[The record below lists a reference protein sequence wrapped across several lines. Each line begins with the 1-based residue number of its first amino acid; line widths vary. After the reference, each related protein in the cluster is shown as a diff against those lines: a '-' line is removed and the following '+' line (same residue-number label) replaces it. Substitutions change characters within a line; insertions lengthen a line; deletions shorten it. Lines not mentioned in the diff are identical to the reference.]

1 MSSSY
6 RDRENS
12 RKGISEVSDTSEI
25 YIKIFAA
32 FLLFCLCLQPLKAQ
46 QQTLQFNLE
55 EAQSY
60 ALKHNLN
67 IKNAKLDVAN
77 DQQVVKEYTATGLPQ
92 VNGNINYQRAL
103 KLPASL
109 VPAEFFGGQEG
120 EFAKLEFGT
129 DNNLSFGI
137 TLDQQVFSGTYFV
150 ALQAARALVDLSR
163 LEVVQSKADVKD
175 QVTQAYIAATAT
187 VENINIL
194 KKNVEVIDRVL
205 YETDQLYKNGF
216 AEAMDVDRLKLSKAN
231 LTTQIKN
238 AERQQELTYNLL
250 KFQMGIPL
258 DKSIELTEGFY
269 DLVEVAKAIDVFSS
283 NPNTRIELK
292 VLEKQNDLNE
302 LDIRNYK
309 SRYLPRVD
317 AFFNWQTAFQSN
329 DFKLFSNSDSWI
341 PSSAIGLRVNV
352 PIFDGFMKKSQI
364 GQRLVNR
371 DKIST
376 ARTLLQNSVELEQ
389 NQAKIEYFNALEQV
403 KNQKENLD
411 LAERIHKTALIK
423 YKEGLGSSLE
433 VTSAEGDLYQTQG
446 LHIQALFELISA
458 KAKLDKALGKYN

>member
-1 MSSSY
+1 MLSSCNEDGKTVFH
-6 RDRENS
+6 R
-12 RKGISEVSDTSEI
+12 
-25 YIKIFAA
+25 
-32 FLLFCLCLQPLKAQ
+32 LLFVLLFASLFSLQSKAQ
-46 QQTLQFNLE
+46 EQNLQFTLE
-55 EAQSY
+55 EAQKY
-60 ALKHNLN
+60 AIKHNFNVKTAQLE
-67 IKNAKLDVAN
+67 IDN
-77 DQQVVKEYTATGLPQ
+77 DRQVVKEYFGTGLPQ

-120 EFAKLEFGT
+120 EFAKIAFGT
-129 DNNLSFGI
+129 DNNLSLGL
-137 TLDQQVFSGTYFV
+137 TLDQQVFSGTYFIG
-150 ALQAARALVDLSR
+150 LQAARALVDLSK
-163 LEVVQSKADVKD
+163 LELVQSESDVKD

-205 YETDQLYKNGF
+205 YETEQLYKNGF

-231 LTTQIKN
+231 LATQIKN

-258 DKSIELTEGFY
+258 DREVTPTEGFY
-269 DLVEVAKAIDVFSS
+269 DLVEVAKAVNVFST
-283 NPNTRIELK
+283 NPNARIELK
-292 VLEKQNDLNE
+292 IVKKQNELNE
-302 LDIRNYK
+302 LDIRNIK

-329 DFKLFSNSDSWI
+329 NFDIFSNGDAWI
-341 PSSAIGLRVNV
+341 PSSAVGLRVNV
-352 PIFDGFMKKSQI
+352 PIFDGFVKKAQI
-364 GQRLVNR
+364 GQRIISR
-371 DKIST
+371 DIISN
-376 ARTLLQNSVELEQ
+376 AQKLLQNSIELEQ
-389 NQAKIEYFNALEQV
+389 NQAKIEYLTAVEQTE
-403 KNQKENLD
+403 NQKENLD